1 MLLIG
6 MFLYLFYSYGALSDP
21 VVGGGEVVVHEVGRV
36 LVSAGSTRVLQG
48 TSTSTIF
55 LYGYKA
61 CVRYIPFDKKGS
73 KSV

>member
-6 MFLYLFYSYGALSDP
+6 MFLYLFYSDGALSDP

-55 LYGYKA
+55 LYG